1 MGDIKELLIIVM
13 FFFSSSRSFCS
24 LSIYAHTDTRNAA
37 NENNT
42 SKVIVGD
49 SLLLETGLPQAN
61 TPDGAVNKQND
72 MNKVGQSVF
81 YDCLELSPSAEK
93 QDYMKPEQSDTDE
106 ESKCFFF

>member
-1 MGDIKELLIIVM
+1 MLFL
-13 FFFSSSRSFCS
+13 FFFSFFFCS

-49 SLLLETGLPQAN
+49 SLLLMTGQPQAN
-61 TPDGAVNKQND
+61 TPDGAVNKQNE

-81 YDCLELSPSAEK
+81 YDCLELSPTAEK

-106 ESKCFFF
+106 ESKPFFSLNQF